1 MPTEMIRPIPDH
13 LLGETEESDSPPLQ
27 LSLPLDVGKHP
38 ESPLI
43 PARILNEFV
52 YCPRLAYLE
61 WVQKEWADSSDTV
74 EGRHVHRRVDRKSE
88 PLPEPDPTAEPEE
101 LKPARSVELSSAKLD
116 LVAKID
122 LVEPTP
128 GGEVVPVEY
137 KRGKRPHIKQKV
149 YDPERVQLCAQG
161 LLLEEHGYRCSEG
174 ILYFAG
180 SRERVKVPF
189 DESLRLLT
197 KQSISALR
205 SVVEGGQIPPPLQN
219 SPKCNRCSLVGICM
233 PDEVNLLR
241 AAGAEVRPIAVR
253 RAHALPVYVQANR
266 AKVAKQGNR
275 LAITLDDEEPVHA
288 RLAEVS
294 QLVLM
299 GNVYVTTP
307 TLHELMRREIPITWQ
322 SYGGWFLGHSMGAGH
337 SNVELRTAQYRSSFD
352 DAACLRLAKG
362 WVRAKI
368 RNGRVLLR
376 RNWTDKEAAAPVLRS
391 MKLLSNEVGTAASIE
406 SLLGLEGAAAAHYF
420 QAFPKMLKQ
429 TGDSELQFNMD
440 GRNRRPPTDPVNA
453 LLSFGYSMLTRSFV
467 VALSA
472 VGFDPFRGF
481 FHQPRYGRP
490 ALALDMMEPF
500 RSLIVDSSVITAINN
515 GEIDRSDF
523 IETPVGVNLTD
534 KGRKRFIAIFERRLG
549 QEVTHPLFGYAVEYR
564 RLFEMQARLLARHLL
579 GEIPEYPNFLTR

>member
-1 MPTEMIRPIPDH
+1 MSTEMFRSIPDH
-13 LLGETEESDSPPLQ
+13 LITETEEPESTPLQ
-27 LSLPLDVGKHP
+27 FSLPMNVGKHP

-61 WVQKEWADSSDTV
+61 WVQKEWADSSDTI
-74 EGRHVHRRVDRKSE
+74 EGRHVHRRVDSKPS
-88 PLPEPDPTAEPEE
+88 PLPEPETDPESP
-101 LKPARSVELSSAKLD
+101 KPARSVELSSSKLD

-122 LVEPTP
+122 LVEPAP

-137 KRGKRPHIKQKV
+137 KRGKRPHVKQKA

-161 LLLEEHGYRCSEG
+161 MLLEEHGYRCPEG

-180 SRERVKVPF
+180 SKERVRVAF

-205 SVVEGGQIPPPLQN
+205 MVVEGGQIPPPLQN

-241 AAGAEVRPIAVR
+241 ATGDDVRPIAVR
-253 RAHALPVYVQANR
+253 RTHALPVYVQANR
-266 AKVAKQGNR
+266 AKVAKQGER
-275 LAITLDDEEPVHA
+275 LAITIDEEQPVYA

-322 SYGGWFLGHSMGAGH
+322 SYGGWFLGHSMGVGH
-337 SNVELRTAQYRSSFD
+337 SNVELRTAQYSASFD
-352 DAACLRLAKG
+352 ESTCLRLAKG
-362 WVRAKI
+362 WVMAKI
-368 RNGRVLLR
+368 RNSRVLLR
-376 RNWTDKEAAAPVLRS
+376 RNWSDKEAAAPVLQA
-391 MKLLSNEVGTAASIE
+391 MKLLSNKTGSTMTID
-406 SLLGLEGAAAAHYF
+406 SLLGIEGAASAHYF
-420 QAFPKMLKQ
+420 QAFPNMLKMS
-429 TGDSELQFNMD
+429 GDSELHFNMN
-440 GRNRRPPTDPVNA
+440 GRNRRPPTDPINA

-500 RSLIVDSSVITAINN
+500 RSLIVDSCVITAINN
-515 GEIDRSDF
+515 GQISKSDF
-523 IETPVGVNLTD
+523 IETPIGVNLTST
-534 KGRKRFIAIFERRLG
+534 GRKRFIAVFERRLD
-549 QEVTHPLFGYAVEYR
+549 QEVIHPLFGYTVEYR
-564 RLFEMQARLLARHLL
+564 RLFEMQARLLARFLL
-579 GEIPEYPNFLTR
+579 GEISENPNFFTR

>member
-1 MPTEMIRPIPDH
+1 MPTETVRPIPDH
-13 LLGETEESDSPPLQ
+13 LISETEESDSPPLQ

-74 EGRHVHRRVDRKSE
+74 EGRHVHRRVDKKSE
-88 PLPEPDPTAEPEE
+88 PLPEPDSEAEPED

-197 KQSISALR
+197 KQSIGALR

-241 AAGAEVRPIAVR
+241 VAGAEVRPIAVR

-362 WVRAKI
+362 WVQAKI

-376 RNWTDKEAAAPVLRS
+376 RNWTDKEAAAPVLQS
-391 MKLLSNEVGTAASIE
+391 MKLLSNEAGSAASIE

-420 QAFPKMLKQ
+420 QAFPNMFKQ
-429 TGDSELQFNMD
+429 TDDSELRFNMD

-515 GEIDRSDF
+515 GEIVRSDF

-534 KGRKRFIAIFERRLG
+534 KGRKRFIAIFERRLD

-564 RLFEMQARLLARHLL
+564 RLFEMQARLLARYLL

>member
-1 MPTEMIRPIPDH
+1 MSIKTIRPIPDH
-13 LLGETEESDSPPLQ
+13 LISDAQESENPPLQ
-27 LSLPLDVGKHP
+27 LSLPLDIGKHP

-61 WVQKEWADSSDTV
+61 WVQKEWADSPDTV

-88 PLPEPDPTAEPEE
+88 PLPDPDFEAEPED
-101 LKPARSVELSSAKLD
+101 LKPARSVELSSTRLD

-128 GGEVVPVEY
+128 DGEVVPVEY
-137 KRGKRPHIKQKV
+137 KRGKRPHVKQKA

-161 LLLEEHGYRCSEG
+161 LLLEEHGYRCSGG

-180 SRERVKVPF
+180 SKERVRVAF
-189 DESLRLLT
+189 DEPLRLLT
-197 KQSISALR
+197 KQSAGALR

-241 AAGAEVRPIAVR
+241 ATGNDVRPIAVR
-253 RAHALPVYVQANR
+253 RTHALPVYVQANR
-266 AKVAKQGNR
+266 AKVAKQGDR
-275 LAITLDDEEPVHA
+275 LAITLGDEEPVYA

-337 SNVELRTAQYRSSFD
+337 SNVELRTAQYRASFD
-352 DAACLRLAKG
+352 ESACLRLAKG
-362 WVRAKI
+362 WVQAKV
-368 RNGRVLLR
+368 RNSRVLLR
-376 RNWTDKEAAAPVLRS
+376 RNWTDKEKAEPVLRA
-391 MKLLSNEVGTAASIE
+391 MRLLSNEVGSAKEIE
-406 SLLGLEGAAAAHYF
+406 SLLGIEGAAAAQYF
-420 QAFPKMLKQ
+420 QAFPNMLKMSD
-429 TGDSELQFNMD
+429 DSELRFSME
-440 GRNRRPPTDPVNA
+440 GRNRRPPTDPINA
-453 LLSFGYSMLTRSFV
+453 LLSIGYSMLTRSFV

-500 RSLIVDSSVITAINN
+500 RSLIVDSCVITAINN
-515 GEIDRSDF
+515 SEIDKSDF
-523 IETPVGVNLTD
+523 IVTPIGVNLTD
-534 KGRKRFIAIFERRLG
+534 KGRKRFIAIFERRLD
-549 QEVTHPLFGYAVEYR
+549 QEVSHPLFAYTVEYR
-564 RLFEMQARLLARHLL
+564 RLFEMQARLLARFLL

>member
-88 PLPEPDPTAEPEE
+88 PLPEPDSDTEPED

-197 KQSISALR
+197 KQSIGALR

-219 SPKCNRCSLVGICM
+219 SPKCNRCSLVGICL

-275 LAITLDDEEPVHA
+275 LAITLDEEEPVYA

-368 RNGRVLLR
+368 RNSRVLLR
-376 RNWTDKEAAAPVLRS
+376 RNWTDKEGAAPVLRS

-420 QAFPKMLKQ
+420 QAFPNMLKQ
-429 TGDSELQFNMD
+429 TGDSELQFNME

-534 KGRKRFIAIFERRLG
+534 KGRKRFIAIFERRLD

-564 RLFEMQARLLARHLL
+564 RLFEMQARLLARYLL

>member
-13 LLGETEESDSPPLQ
+13 LILETEEPDNPPLQ
-27 LSLPLDVGKHP
+27 FSLPLNVGKHP

-61 WVQKEWADSSDTV
+61 WVQKEWEDSSDTV
-74 EGRHVHRRVDRKSE
+74 EGRHVHRRVDRKPE
-88 PLPEPDPTAEPEE
+88 PLPDPEDEAELKD
-101 LKPARSVELSSAKLD
+101 LKPARSVELSSSKLD

-122 LVEPTP
+122 LVETTP

-137 KRGKRPHIKQKV
+137 KRGKRPHVKQKA

-180 SRERVKVPF
+180 SKERVRVAF

-197 KQSISALR
+197 KQSIDTLR
-205 SVVEGGQIPPPLQN
+205 SVVEGGQVPPPLQN

-233 PDEVNLLR
+233 PDEINLLR
-241 AAGAEVRPIAVR
+241 AIGKDVRPIAVR
-253 RAHALPVYVQANR
+253 RTHALPVYVQANR

-275 LAITLDDEEPVHA
+275 LAITLGDEEPVYA

-307 TLHELMRREIPITWQ
+307 TLHELMRRQIPITWQ

-337 SNVELRTAQYRSSFD
+337 SNVELRTSQYRASFD
-352 DAACLRLAKG
+352 ESTCLRLAKG
-362 WVRAKI
+362 WVKAKI
-368 RNGRVLLR
+368 KNSRVLLR
-376 RNWTDKEAAAPVLRS
+376 RNWTDKTAAAPVLQA
-391 MKLLSNEVGTAASIE
+391 MKLLSNKAGSAREIE
-406 SLLGLEGAAAAHYF
+406 SLLGFEGAAAAHYF
-420 QAFPKMLKQ
+420 QAFSNMLK
-429 TGDSELQFNMD
+429 TPGDSELHFRME

-453 LLSFGYSMLTRSFV
+453 LLSFGYSMLTRSFL

-500 RSLIVDSSVITAINN
+500 RSLIVDSCVITAINN
-515 GEIDRSDF
+515 GQIGKSDF
-523 IETPVGVNLTD
+523 IETPIGVNLTD
-534 KGRKRFIAIFERRLG
+534 KGRKRFIAIFERRLD
-549 QEVTHPLFGYAVEYR
+549 QEVTHPHFGYAVEYR
-564 RLFEMQARLLARHLL
+564 RLFEMQARLLGRFLL

>member
-1 MPTEMIRPIPDH
+1 MPTETIRPIPDH
-13 LLGETEESDSPPLQ
+13 LIIKTEEPENPPLQ
-27 LSLPLDVGKHP
+27 LSLSLNAGKHP

-61 WVQKEWADSSDTV
+61 WVQKEWADSSDTI
-74 EGRHVHRRVDRKSE
+74 EGRHVHRRVDKKPE
-88 PLPEPDPTAEPEE
+88 PLPDPKAEFEPDD
-101 LKPARSVELSSAKLD
+101 LKPVRSVELSSAKLD

-122 LVEPTP
+122 LVEPSP

-137 KRGKRPHIKQKV
+137 KRGKRPHVKQKA

-161 LLLEEHGYRCSEG
+161 LLLEEHGYHCSEG

-180 SRERVKVPF
+180 SKERVRVAF
-189 DESLRLLT
+189 DEALRLLT
-197 KQSISALR
+197 KQSKDALR
-205 SVVEGGQIPPPLQN
+205 AVVEGGQIPPPLQN

-233 PDEVNLLR
+233 PDEINLLR
-241 AAGAEVRPIAVR
+241 ATNTDVRPIAVR
-253 RAHALPVYVQANR
+253 RTHALPVYVQANH

-275 LAITLDDEEPVHA
+275 LAITLDGGDPVHA
-288 RLAEVS
+288 RLSEVS

-337 SNVELRTAQYRSSFD
+337 SNVELRTAQYRTSFD
-352 DAACLRLAKG
+352 ESACLRLAKG
-362 WVRAKI
+362 WIMAKI
-368 RNGRVLLR
+368 RNSRVLLR
-376 RNWTDKEAAAPVLRS
+376 RNWTDKEAAAPVLQA
-391 MKLLSNEVGTAASIE
+391 MKLLSNKVRSVRDIE
-406 SLLGLEGAAAAHYF
+406 SVLGVEGAAAAHYF
-420 QAFPKMLKQ
+420 QAFPNMLKIS
-429 TGDSELQFNMD
+429 GDSELRFSME

-453 LLSFGYSMLTRSFV
+453 LLSFGYSMLARSFV

-500 RSLIVDSSVITAINN
+500 RSLIVDSCVITAINN
-515 GEIDRSDF
+515 GQIDKSDF
-523 IETPVGVNLTD
+523 IETPIGVNLTD
-534 KGRKRFIAIFERRLG
+534 KGRKQFIAIFERRLDR
-549 QEVTHPLFGYAVEYR
+549 EVIHPLFGYTVEYR
-564 RLFEMQARLLARHLL
+564 RLFEMQARLLARFLL

>member
-1 MPTEMIRPIPDH
+1 MSIETIRSIPDH
-13 LLGETEESDSPPLQ
+13 LITETEESDSPPLQ
-27 LSLPLDVGKHP
+27 FSLPFDVSKHP

-74 EGRHVHRRVDRKSE
+74 EGRHVHRRVDRKPE
-88 PLPEPDPTAEPEE
+88 PLPDPEAEPEV

-128 GGEVVPVEY
+128 DGEVVPVEY
-137 KRGKRPHIKQKV
+137 KRGKRPHVKQKA

-161 LLLEEHGYRCSEG
+161 LLLEEHGYRCSAG

-180 SRERVKVPF
+180 SKERVRVAF
-189 DESLRLLT
+189 DESLRMLT

-205 SVVEGGQIPPPLQN
+205 LVVEGGQIPPPLHN

-241 AAGAEVRPIAVR
+241 ATGNDVRPVAVR
-253 RAHALPVYVQANR
+253 RTHALPVYVQANR
-266 AKVAKQGNR
+266 AKVAKQGDR
-275 LAITLDDEEPVHA
+275 LAITVDDEEPVYA

-337 SNVELRTAQYRSSFD
+337 SNVELRTAQYRASFD
-352 DAACLRLAKG
+352 ESACLRLAKG
-362 WVRAKI
+362 WVMAKI
-368 RNGRVLLR
+368 RNSRVLLR
-376 RNWTDKEAAAPVLRS
+376 RNWIDKEGAAPVLQS
-391 MKLLSNEVGTAASIE
+391 MKLLSNKVSSTREIE
-406 SLLGLEGAAAAHYF
+406 SLLGIEGAAASHYF
-420 QAFPKMLKQ
+420 QAFPNMLKMP
-429 TGDSELQFNMD
+429 GDSELSFSME

-453 LLSFGYSMLTRSFV
+453 LLSFGYSMLTRAFV
-467 VALSA
+467 VVLSA

-500 RSLIVDSSVITAINN
+500 RSLIVDSCVITAINN
-515 GEIDRSDF
+515 GQIDQSDF
-523 IETPVGVNLTD
+523 IETSIGVNLTD
-534 KGRKRFIAIFERRLG
+534 KGRKRFIAIFERRLDR
-549 QEVTHPLFGYAVEYR
+549 EVIHPLFGYTVEYR
-564 RLFEMQARLLARHLL
+564 RLFEMQARLLARFLL

>member
-1 MPTEMIRPIPDH
+1 MPTETVRPIPDH
-13 LLGETEESDSPPLQ
+13 LINETEESDSPPLQ

-74 EGRHVHRRVDRKSE
+74 EGRHVHRRVDKKSE
-88 PLPEPDPTAEPEE
+88 PLPEPDSEAEPED

-161 LLLEEHGYRCSEG
+161 LLLEDHGYRCSEG
-174 ILYFAG
+174 IIYFAG
-180 SRERVKVPF
+180 SRERVKVQF

-197 KQSISALR
+197 KQSIGALR

-241 AAGAEVRPIAVR
+241 ATGAEVRPIAVR

-362 WVRAKI
+362 WVQAKI

-391 MKLLSNEVGTAASIE
+391 MKLLSNEAGSATSIE

-420 QAFPKMLKQ
+420 QAFPNMLKQ

-534 KGRKRFIAIFERRLG
+534 KGRKRFIAIFERRLD

-564 RLFEMQARLLARHLL
+564 RLFEMQARLLARYLL

>member
-1 MPTEMIRPIPDH
+1 MPTETVRPISDH
-13 LLGETEESDSPPLQ
+13 LISETEESGSPPLQ

-61 WVQKEWADSSDTV
+61 WVQKEWADSQDTV
-74 EGRHVHRRVDRKSE
+74 EGRHVHRRVDKKSE
-88 PLPEPDPTAEPEE
+88 PLPEPDSDAEPED

-128 GGEVVPVEY
+128 GGAVVPVEY

-161 LLLEEHGYRCSEG
+161 LLLEDHGYRCSEG
-174 ILYFAG
+174 IIYFAG

-197 KQSISALR
+197 KQSIGALR

-362 WVRAKI
+362 WVQAKI

-391 MKLLSNEVGTAASIE
+391 MKLLSNEAGSASSIE

-420 QAFPKMLKQ
+420 QAFPNMLKQ
-429 TGDSELQFNMD
+429 TGDAELQFNMD

-523 IETPVGVNLTD
+523 IETPIGVNLTD
-534 KGRKRFIAIFERRLG
+534 KGRKRFIAIFERRLD

-564 RLFEMQARLLARHLL
+564 RLFEMQARLLARYLL